1 MLQFHED
8 KLRKIGEAH
17 GLNFEDENLDDLI
30 PGETEEQVTKLKNN
44 IIIVKKSDVNMQR
57 VLMKDIQNNLQIINA
72 LKSKVE
78 RESDRLQSMERRVM
92 TQVMD
97 HASEMA

>member
-1 MLQFHED
+1 M
-8 KLRKIGEAH
+8 
-17 GLNFEDENLDDLI
+17 NFEDENLDDLI

-97 HASEMA
+97 HASEMV

>member
-1 MLQFHED
+1 M
-8 KLRKIGEAH
+8 
-17 GLNFEDENLDDLI
+17 NFEDENLDDLI